1 MNNPNPAINEIQNL
15 ISVNFERMVA
25 FEQATFNAGTNQLKQ
40 YFEEKANESEKNMEE
55 LNDVLFSINE
65 SMFDVD
71 SETSKTLLGTTHLFT
86 GQKNMNSL
94 LKHVQYLEK
103 SMISWYKQGIINLKG
118 QSLNTIQVLNKHYAD
133 LKTSQLYLQNC

>member
-1 MNNPNPAINEIQNL
+1 
-15 ISVNFERMVA
+15 
-25 FEQATFNAGTNQLKQ
+25 
-40 YFEEKANESEKNMEE
+40 MEE

-65 SMFDVD
+65 SMFDVE
-71 SETSKTLLGTTHLFT
+71 SETSKTLLGTTALFT

-118 QSLNTIQVLNKHYAD
+118 QSLNTIQVLNKQYTD

>member
-65 SMFDVD
+65 SMFDVESD
-71 SETSKTLLGTTHLFT
+71 TSKTLLGTTPLFT
-86 GQKNMNSL
+86 GQKNINSL

-118 QSLNTIQVLNKHYAD
+118 QSLNTIQVLNKQYTD